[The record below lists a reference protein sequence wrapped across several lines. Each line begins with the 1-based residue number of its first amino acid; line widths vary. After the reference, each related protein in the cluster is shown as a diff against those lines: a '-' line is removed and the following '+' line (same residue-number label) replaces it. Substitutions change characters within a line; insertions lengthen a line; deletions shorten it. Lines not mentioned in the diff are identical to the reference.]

1 MSRKDLV
8 KATAEVPIGGSE
20 DEAARQVQLLFKP
33 ELDPDRRYKQLSAE
47 DIEEMERNHAEE
59 LQNR

>member
-1 MSRKDLV
+1 MNRRELV

-33 ELDPDRRYKQLSAE
+33 APDPDRRYKDLSSEDVEELERMHAE
-47 DIEEMERNHAEE
+47 D
-59 LQNR
+59 LQNE